1 MQTTE
6 KFVFFYLRVVNLN
19 ENKYYHYFDVQ
30 LFQDPFFVSKRYKN
44 INVLL
49 LLLLLFF
56 FSKLPTKLAFHA
68 DVLRGSSRVP
78 AP

>member
-6 KFVFFYLRVVNLN
+6 NFFFFFYLRVVNLN

-30 LFQDPFFVSKRYKN
+30 LFQDPFFVSKRYKKYQCF
-44 INVLL
+44 VVVVF
-49 LLLLLFF
+49 FF